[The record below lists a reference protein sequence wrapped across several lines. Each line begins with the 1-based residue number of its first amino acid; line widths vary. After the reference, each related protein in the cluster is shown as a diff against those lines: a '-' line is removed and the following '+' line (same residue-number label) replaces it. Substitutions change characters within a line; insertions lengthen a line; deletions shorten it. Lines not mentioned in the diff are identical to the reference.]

1 VRERRHTRRAGRRP
15 TAPSLDTIY
24 WRAIPAQLTARAGGE
39 QRKVLLDARFQHA
52 IDRAAAVA
60 GLTATDDYVNE
71 WRIVPEPLD
80 DTGID
85 VAAMLDRRCADLE
98 AAYPRDRL
106 EALVDAGGVDDE
118 PDPSGQPR
126 SDKPESDEP
135 ESDEPESDGQDDT

>member
-1 VRERRHTRRAGRRP
+1 M
-15 TAPSLDTIY
+15 
-24 WRAIPAQLTARAGGE
+24 
-39 QRKVLLDARFQHA
+39 LLDARFQHA

-71 WRIVPEPLD
+71 WRVVPEPLD

-106 EALVDAGGVDDE
+106 EALVATGGVDDQL
-118 PDPSGQPR
+118 DPSGQPR
-126 SDKPESDEP
+126 SDQAESDEP
-135 ESDEPESDGQDDT
+135 ESDRQDDT

>member
-1 VRERRHTRRAGRRP
+1 MRERRHTRRAGRRS

-24 WRAIPAQLTARAGGE
+24 WRAIPVQLTARAGAE
-39 QRKVLLDARFQHA
+39 QHKVLLDARFQHA

-60 GLTATDDYVNE
+60 GLTATDDYMNE
-71 WRIVPEPLD
+71 WRVVTEPLD

-106 EALVDAGGVDDE
+106 EALVVAGGVDDE
-118 PDPSGQPR
+118 FDPSGQPR
-126 SDKPESDEP
+126 SDQAESDEP
-135 ESDEPESDGQDDT
+135 ESDRQDDT